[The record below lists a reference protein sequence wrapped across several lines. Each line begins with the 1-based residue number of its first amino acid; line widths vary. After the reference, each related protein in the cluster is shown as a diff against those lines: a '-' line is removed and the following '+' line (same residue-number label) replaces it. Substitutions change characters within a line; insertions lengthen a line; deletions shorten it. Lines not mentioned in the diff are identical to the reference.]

1 MKTFKL
7 TVTEDE
13 LKALIEYHARF
24 MCYGGNPTTNPFNT
38 ETSERIHTLTK
49 RLNKETPEIEVEKP
63 YEGTPPGP
71 NPSRQS
77 QNETV
82 THQFVNDA
90 QEQSAVEQVKIP
102 EGW

>member
-13 LKALIEYHARF
+13 LRALIRHHASGLTYSGSLGPSG
-24 MCYGGNPTTNPFNT
+24 MDYSNYST

-49 RLNKETPEIEVEKP
+49 RLNKETPEIESDPRPQE
-63 YEGTPPGP
+63 TTAQGP
-71 NPSRQS
+71 S
-77 QNETV
+77 
-82 THQFVNDA
+82 A

>member
-13 LKALIEYHARF
+13 MKALIRHHASTL
-24 MCYGGNPTTNPFNT
+24 MYNGNAMLDGSSNYPI

-49 RLNKETPEIEVEKP
+49 RLNKETPEIE
-63 YEGTPPGP
+63 
-71 NPSRQS
+71 
-77 QNETV
+77 
-82 THQFVNDA
+82 NDPRP
-90 QEQSAVEQVKIP
+90 QEAASTEQVKIP

>member
-13 LKALIEYHARF
+13 LKALINHHHNNYEDRF
-24 MCYGGNPTTNPFNT
+24 NP

-49 RLNKETPEIEVEKP
+49 RLNKETPEIEVETRP
-63 YEGTPPGP
+63 ATSRGTIGEFYGD
-71 NPSRQS
+71 PSPQS
-77 QNETV
+77 
-82 THQFVNDA
+82 A

>member
-13 LKALIEYHARF
+13 LRALIRHHANSLTYTGSINAIG
-24 MCYGGNPTTNPFNT
+24 MDYSNYST

-49 RLNKETPEIEVEKP
+49 RLNKETPEIESDPRPQE
-63 YEGTPPGP
+63 TTAQGP
-71 NPSRQS
+71 S
-77 QNETV
+77 
-82 THQFVNDA
+82 A

>member
-24 MCYGGNPTTNPFNT
+24 MCYGGNSIINPLNT

-49 RLNKETPEIEVEKP
+49 RLNKETPEIENDPRPQET
-63 YEGTPPGP
+63 TP
-71 NPSRQS
+71 QS
-77 QNETV
+77 TQETAS
-82 THQFVNDA
+82 T
-90 QEQSAVEQVKIP
+90 EQAKIP